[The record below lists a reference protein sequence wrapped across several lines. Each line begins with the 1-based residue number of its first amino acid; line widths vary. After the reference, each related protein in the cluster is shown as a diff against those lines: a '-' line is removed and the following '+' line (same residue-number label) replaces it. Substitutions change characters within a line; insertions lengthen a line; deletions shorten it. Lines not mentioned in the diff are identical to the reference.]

1 MAEQYDN
8 MILRSLGKEW
18 NESKT
23 AIWDNVCRITGTNVN
38 KKLIFDRIDHLESA
52 KHIESRSYP
61 EIKIKNR
68 TQYRRKD
75 SADSHMEFIQIMEQF
90 EWNQKQELDRIKK
103 LKTITKVNGKLSKAG
118 EELLDHVQGEVDRA
132 YMMIVRVGYQSQL
145 NVIPNGIGNERIEAL
160 EQHID
165 EIMNAL
171 QKKYDKEAMREFFQ
185 NHLKK
190 LEFKI

>member
-23 AIWDNVCRITGTNVN
+23 AIWDNVCRTTGTNVN
-38 KKLIFDRIDHLESA
+38 KKLIFDRINHLESA
-52 KHIESRSYP
+52 GHIESRSYP

-75 SADSHMEFIQIMEQF
+75 SGDNHFEFIHIMEDF

-103 LKTITKVNGKLSKAG
+103 LKTITKVNGELSKAG
-118 EELLDHVQGEVDRA
+118 EELLGHVQGEVDRA
-132 YMMIVRVGYQSQL
+132 YMMIVRVGYQSHL
-145 NVIPNGIGNERIEAL
+145 NVIPSDIGNERIETL
-160 EQHID
+160 EDYID